1 MSGGRHSPVMLDEV
15 VAALNP
21 RDGAIYVDGTFGGG
35 GYSRA
40 LLEAAQCRVWGIDR
54 DPDACARGDSMAAEF
69 DGRLTMLAGCFGN
82 MATLLASENVNA
94 VDGVALDLG
103 VSSFQIDQAERGF
116 SFREDGPL
124 DMRMSQDG
132 PSAADIVNTEPE
144 VPLADII
151 YRYGEERRSRRI
163 ARAIVKARDEA
174 PITRTA
180 QLAHIVRQ
188 CYPPATSASKA
199 KTIDPATRTFQAL
212 RIYVNEE
219 LGELARGL
227 RAAEILLRDG
237 GRLAIVSFHS
247 LEDRL
252 VKTYLRERSGGTPHA
267 SRHVPQTD
275 SDIPAPS
282 FSLAVRRAT
291 RPSKDEVAN
300 NPRARS
306 ARLRTAIR
314 TNASAWSQ
322 DGSFTGL
329 HPIGGTA

>member
-1 MSGGRHSPVMLDEV
+1 MSGERHSPVMLNEV

-69 DGRLTMLAGCFGN
+69 DGRVTMLTGCFGV
-82 MATLLASENVNA
+82 MAALLASKNVES

-116 SFREDGPL
+116 SFQNDGPL
-124 DMRMSQDG
+124 DMRMSKEG
-132 PSAADIVNTEPE
+132 PSAADIVNREAE
-144 VPLADII
+144 APLADII

-163 ARAIVKARDEA
+163 ARAIVKAREEA
-174 PITRTA
+174 PITRTV
-180 QLAHIVRQ
+180 QLANIVRQ
-188 CYPPATSASKA
+188 CYPPVASAAKS

-212 RIYVNEE
+212 RIYVNDE

-227 RAAEILLRDG
+227 QSAEILLRDG

-252 VKTYLRERSGGTPHA
+252 VKNYLRERSGGTPHA

-275 SDIPAPS
+275 SDRPAPS
-282 FSLAVRRAT
+282 FSLAVRRAI
-291 RPSKDEVAN
+291 RPSKVEVAN

-306 ARLRTAIR
+306 ARLRGAIR
-314 TNASAWSQ
+314 THAAAWPLDRSIGGSQ
-322 DGSFTGL
+322 
-329 HPIGGTA
+329 PIGGTA

>member
-1 MSGGRHSPVMLDEV
+1 MSGERHTPVMLDEV

-40 LLEAAQCRVWGIDR
+40 LLDAAQCRVWGIDR
-54 DPDACARGDSMAAEF
+54 DPDACARGDSMTAEF
-69 DGRLTMLAGCFGN
+69 DGRLTMLTGCFGE
-82 MATLLASENVNA
+82 MAALMAGQNVDT
-94 VDGVALDLG
+94 VDGVTLDLG

-116 SFREDGPL
+116 SFQNDGPL
-124 DMRMSQDG
+124 DMRMSLEG
-132 PSAADIVNTEPE
+132 PSAADIVNTEAAE
-144 VPLADII
+144 QLADII

-163 ARAIVKARDEA
+163 ARAIVKAREES

-180 QLAHIVRQ
+180 QLANIVRR
-188 CYPPATSASKA
+188 CYPPVAPAAKA

-212 RIYVNEE
+212 RIYVNDE

-227 RAAEILLRDG
+227 QSAEFLLRDG
-237 GRLAIVSFHS
+237 GRLAVVSFHS

-252 VKTYLRERSGGTPHA
+252 VKNYLRERTGGTPHA
-267 SRHVPQTD
+267 SRHVPQAN
-275 SDIPAPS
+275 SDGPAPS
-282 FSLAVRRAT
+282 FSLAARRAI

-306 ARLRTAIR
+306 ARLRIAVR
-314 TNASAWSQ
+314 TNAAAWLMDSH
-322 DGSFTGL
+322 DGGIY
-329 HPIGGTA
+329 PIGGAT

>member
-1 MSGGRHSPVMLDEV
+1 MSGERHSPVMLEEV
-15 VAALNP
+15 IATLNP

-40 LLEAAQCRVWGIDR
+40 LLEAAHCRVWGIDR

-69 DGRLTMLAGCFGN
+69 DGRLTMLTGCFGN
-82 MATLLASENVNA
+82 MATLLASEKLDG

-103 VSSFQIDQAERGF
+103 VSSFQSDQAERGF
-116 SFREDGPL
+116 SFQKDGPL
-124 DMRMSQDG
+124 DMRMSQEG
-132 PSAADIVNTEPE
+132 PSAADIVNTEAE
-144 VPLADII
+144 TPLADII

-163 ARAIVKARDEA
+163 ARAIIKARVEA

-188 CYPPATSASKA
+188 CYPPVASASKA
-199 KTIDPATRTFQAL
+199 KAIDPATRTFQAL
-212 RIYVNEE
+212 RIYVNDE

-227 RAAEILLRDG
+227 QSAEILLRDG
-237 GRLAIVSFHS
+237 GRLAVVSFHS

-267 SRHVPQTD
+267 SRHVPQIATD
-275 SDIPAPS
+275 SPTPS
-282 FSLAVRRAT
+282 FSLAVRRTT
-291 RPSKDEVAN
+291 RPSGDEVAD

-306 ARLRTAIR
+306 ARLRTATR
-314 TNASAWSQ
+314 TNAPAWPQ
-322 DGSFTGL
+322 DSSFAGL

>member
-1 MSGGRHSPVMLDEV
+1 MSSGRHSPVMLDEV

-54 DPDACARGDSMAAEF
+54 DPDARARGDSMAAAF
-69 DGRLTMLAGCFGN
+69 DGRLTMLTGCFGD
-82 MATLLASENVNA
+82 MATLLASENVDA

-124 DMRMSQDG
+124 DMRMSREG
-132 PSAADIVNTEPE
+132 PSAADIVNTEAE
-144 VPLADII
+144 APLADII
-151 YRYGEERRSRRI
+151 YRFGEERRSRRI
-163 ARAIVKARDEA
+163 ARAIVKARGEA

-188 CYPPATSASKA
+188 CYPPAALASKA

-212 RIYVNEE
+212 RIYVNDE

-252 VKTYLRERSGGTPHA
+252 VKTFLRERSGETPHA
-267 SRHVPQTD
+267 SRHVPQTE

-291 RPSKDEVAN
+291 RPSRDEVAN

-314 TNASAWSQ
+314 TNAPAWPR
-322 DGSFTGL
+322 DNSFTSH

>member
-1 MSGGRHSPVMLDEV
+1 MSSGRHRPVMLDEV

-54 DPDACARGDSMAAEF
+54 DPEACARGDSMAAEF
-69 DGRLTMLAGCFGN
+69 DGRLTMLTGCFGD
-82 MATLLASENVNA
+82 MANLLAGENVDA

-103 VSSFQIDQAERGF
+103 VSSFQIDQAQRGF
-116 SFREDGPL
+116 SFRDDGPL
-124 DMRMSQDG
+124 DMRMSQEG
-132 PSAADIVNTEPE
+132 PSAADIVNTEAE
-144 VPLADII
+144 TPLADII

-163 ARAIVKARDEA
+163 ARAIVKARNDA

-188 CYPPATSASKA
+188 CYPPVAPASKV

-212 RIYVNEE
+212 RIYVNDE
-219 LGELARGL
+219 LGELVRGME
-227 RAAEILLRDG
+227 AAEILLRDS
-237 GRLAIVSFHS
+237 GRLVIVSFHS

-252 VKTYLRERSGGTPHA
+252 VKTYLRERSGGTPQA

-275 SDIPAPS
+275 SPIPAPS
-282 FSLAVRRAT
+282 FSLALRRAL

-314 TNASAWSQ
+314 TNAPAWPQ
-322 DGSFTGL
+322 DSSFAGV
-329 HPIGGTA
+329 HPTGGTA

>member
-1 MSGGRHSPVMLDEV
+1 MLDEV

-21 RDGAIYVDGTFGGG
+21 RDGAIFVDGTFGGG

-40 LLEAAQCRVWGIDR
+40 LLEAAPCRVWGIDR
-54 DPDACARGDSMAAEF
+54 DPDACARGDSMASEF
-69 DGRLTMLAGCFGN
+69 DGRLTMLTGCFGD
-82 MATLLASENVNA
+82 MATLLARENMDA

-124 DMRMSQDG
+124 DMRMSREG
-132 PSAADIVNTEPE
+132 PSAADIVNTEAE

-163 ARAIVKARDEA
+163 ARAIVKARDDA

-188 CYPPATSASKA
+188 CYPPAASASKA

-212 RIYVNEE
+212 RIYVNDE

-227 RAAEILLRDG
+227 QAAEIMLRDG

-252 VKTYLRERSGGTPHA
+252 VKTYLRDRSGATPHA
-267 SRHVPQTD
+267 SRHVPQTGSD
-275 SDIPAPS
+275 SPAPS
-282 FSLAVRRAT
+282 FSLALRRAT

-314 TNASAWSQ
+314 TNAPAWPR
-322 DGSFTGL
+322 DGSFAGR

>member
-1 MSGGRHSPVMLDEV
+1 MSGERHSPVMLNEV
-15 VAALNP
+15 IAALNP

-54 DPDACARGDSMAAEF
+54 DPDACARGDRLAAEF
-69 DGRLTMLAGCFGN
+69 DGRLTMLTGCFGD
-82 MATLLASENVNA
+82 MAALLASEKVDS

-103 VSSFQIDQAERGF
+103 VSSIQVDRAERGF

-124 DMRMSQDG
+124 DMRMSREG
-132 PSAADIVNTEPE
+132 PSAADIVNAEAE
-144 VPLADII
+144 APLADII

-163 ARAIVKARDEA
+163 ARAIVKARDDA
-174 PITRTA
+174 PITRTS
-180 QLAHIVRQ
+180 QLAHIVRH
-188 CYPPATSASKA
+188 CYPPVASASKT
-199 KTIDPATRTFQAL
+199 KSIDPATRTFQAL
-212 RIYVNEE
+212 RIYVNDE

-227 RAAEILLRDG
+227 QSAEILLSEG

-267 SRHVPQTD
+267 SRHVPRTD
-275 SDIPAPS
+275 SNSPAPS

-291 RPSKDEVAN
+291 RPSKGEVAD

-314 TNASAWSQ
+314 TNAPAWPQ
-322 DGSFTGL
+322 DSYFAGP

>member
-1 MSGGRHSPVMLDEV
+1 MSGERHSPVMLNEV
-15 VAALNP
+15 IAALNP

-54 DPDACARGDSMAAEF
+54 DPDARARGDRLAAEF
-69 DGRLTMLAGCFGN
+69 GGRLTMLTGCFGD
-82 MATLLASENVNA
+82 MATLLAGENVES

-116 SFREDGPL
+116 SFQKDGPL
-124 DMRMSQDG
+124 DMRMSREG
-132 PSAADIVNTEPE
+132 PSAADIVNTEAE
-144 VPLADII
+144 APLADII

-163 ARAIVKARDEA
+163 ARAIVKAREDA

-188 CYPPATSASKA
+188 CYPPVASTAKA

-212 RIYVNEE
+212 RIYVNDE

-227 RAAEILLRDG
+227 QSAEILLRDG

-252 VKTYLRERSGGTPHA
+252 VKTYMRDRSGGAPHA
-267 SRHVPQTD
+267 SRHVPQTGAT
-275 SDIPAPS
+275 SAAPS

-291 RPSKDEVAN
+291 TPSKGEVAN

-314 TNASAWSQ
+314 TNAPAWPQ
-322 DGSFTGL
+322 DSSFAGR

>member
-1 MSGGRHSPVMLDEV
+1 MSGERHSPVMLDEV

-21 RDGAIYVDGTFGGG
+21 QDGAIYVDGTFGGG

-69 DGRLTMLAGCFGN
+69 DGRLTMLTGCFGD
-82 MATLLASENVNA
+82 MAALLANENVDS

-124 DMRMSQDG
+124 DMRMSREG
-132 PSAADIVNTEPE
+132 PSAADIVNTEAE

-174 PITRTA
+174 PISRTA
-180 QLAHIVRQ
+180 QLANIVRQ
-188 CYPPATSASKA
+188 CYPPVTSASKA

-212 RIYVNEE
+212 RIYVNDE

-227 RAAEILLRDG
+227 QSAEILLREG

-252 VKTYLRERSGGTPHA
+252 VKTYLRERSGDTPHA
-267 SRHVPQTD
+267 SRHVPQTNTD
-275 SDIPAPS
+275 SPAPS
-282 FSLAVRRAT
+282 FSLTVRRAI
-291 RPSKDEVAN
+291 RPSRDEVAS

-306 ARLRTAIR
+306 ARLRTATR
-314 TNASAWSQ
+314 TSAPAWPR
-322 DGSFTGL
+322 DGSFAGL
-329 HPIGGTA
+329 HPMGGTA

>member
-1 MSGGRHSPVMLDEV
+1 MTIGRHRPVMLDEV

-21 RDGAIYVDGTFGGG
+21 HDGAIYVDGTFGGG

-54 DPDACARGDSMAAEF
+54 DPDACARGDIMAAEF
-69 DGRLTMLAGCFGN
+69 DGRLTMLTGCFGDMVN
-82 MATLLASENVNA
+82 LLATENVAA
-94 VDGVALDLG
+94 VDGVTLDLG

-124 DMRMSQDG
+124 DMRMSKDG
-132 PSAADIVNTEPE
+132 PSAADIVNTEAE
-144 VPLADII
+144 APLADII

-163 ARAIVKARDEA
+163 ARAIVRARDET

-188 CYPPATSASKA
+188 CYPAKNSASKT

-212 RIYVNEE
+212 RIYVNDE

-227 RAAEILLRDG
+227 QAAEILLRSG

-252 VKTYLRERSGGTPHA
+252 VKTYLRDRSGGAPQA
-267 SRHVPQTD
+267 SRHAPQTA
-275 SDIPAPS
+275 SDTLAPS
-282 FSLAVRRAT
+282 FSLAARRAA
-291 RPSKDEVAN
+291 RPSKDEIAI
-300 NPRARS
+300 NPRARA

-314 TNASAWSQ
+314 ADTPAWPQ
-322 DGSFTGL
+322 EGSFDGL
-329 HPIGGTA
+329 HPAGGTA